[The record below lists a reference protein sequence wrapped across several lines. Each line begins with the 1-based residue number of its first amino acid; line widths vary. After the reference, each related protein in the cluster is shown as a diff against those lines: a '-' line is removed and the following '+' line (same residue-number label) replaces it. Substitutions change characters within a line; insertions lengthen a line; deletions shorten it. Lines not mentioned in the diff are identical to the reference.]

1 MKKFSYI
8 VLMYIFCLFFTQE
21 AFSTDNT
28 LTLIIE
34 KLHSNYD
41 SVTSFKADF
50 KQISFFKSVN
60 VVQEFHGTLYLKK
73 PDKMKWD
80 YNFPEPQLIVSNG
93 EKIWYYYPKDNQ
105 VNVGVLSKNNKEKNL
120 IFMLLDGF
128 KKVEQQFNIKLVKG
142 EDNQD
147 FFYLQLIPKK
157 PNTLFEKIIL
167 TVAKSNYNIMKSYIF
182 YLSGDIAKLILKRT
196 FKNIEFKDNFF
207 DFKAPAGC
215 EIFKIPS
222 Y

>member
-1 MKKFSYI
+1 
-8 VLMYIFCLFFTQE
+8 
-21 AFSTDNT
+21 
-28 LTLIIE
+28 
-34 KLHSNYD
+34 
-41 SVTSFKADF
+41 
-50 KQISFFKSVN
+50 
-60 VVQEFHGTLYLKK
+60 
-73 PDKMKWD
+73 
-80 YNFPEPQLIVSNG
+80 
-93 EKIWYYYPKDNQ
+93 
-105 VNVGVLSKNNKEKNL
+105 
-120 IFMLLDGF
+120 MLLDGF